1 MTRRRQLSIWLRSC
15 PTTRW
20 TSSRPG
26 GRWICLRKKKNIIWE
41 CRITIAKMLNS
52 WRKNFPDGKLSLMR
66 GKSFGGKGLL
76 IRSNWWRSSSKRP
89 TRRSKNKSPLWIIS
103 NRKIRNNSLSVR
115 SIRTLIKRTTT
126 IFHSSSVHRLSA
138 TITFRS
144 SKMTNMLKV
153 CFKRLRNWMAN
164 WWKNNE
170 KSIISK
176 PQWRKS
182 FLNPIFTNSWISAV
196 RWMSRRIPLSC
207 KRNWPAVNW
216 RITPGGSWT
225 IRRRSSSITRRKT
238 RESLKLLNSQS
249 KRFKES
255 LMTRTN
261 NWERR
266 RESFKTWKNSSIRWS
281 KRTAWRSKSFTRK
294 LESCDPRHSWTQS
307 TKWCPRPQSRT
318 FTPLLKP
325 KPNFRNIKV

>member
-1 MTRRRQLSIWLRSC
+1 MTHRRQLSTWLRSC
-15 PTTRW
+15 RTTRW

-26 GRWICLRKKKNIIWE
+26 GRWICWRRRRSTTWG
-41 CRITIAKMLNS
+41 CRITIARVWKS
-52 WRKNFPDGKLSLMR
+52 FKKNYRDGKLSIMSGR
-66 GKSFGGKGLL
+66 SFGGRGWLT
-76 IRSNWWRSSSKRP
+76 RSNWWRSSSRRP
-89 TRRSKNKSPLWIIS
+89 TGPSKNKLQPSITS
-103 NRKIRNNSLSVR
+103 SRKIRSSSLSTR
-115 SIRTLIKRTTT
+115 SIRTSTRLTTT
-126 IFHSSSVHRLSA
+126 IFHSSSVPRLSA
-138 TITFRS
+138 TTTFRS
-144 SKMTNMLKV
+144 SKMTNMLRV
-153 CFKRLRNWMAN
+153 CFKKLRNWMVS
-164 WWKNNE
+164 WWKSND

-182 FLNPIFTNSWISAV
+182 YLNLIYTNWWISAV
-196 RWMSRRIPLSC
+196 RWMSRRILLSC
-207 KRNWPAVNW
+207 RLNWPAVSW

-238 RESLKLLNSQS
+238 RESLKLLNSLL

-255 LMTRTN
+255 LMTRTS

-266 RESFKTWKNSSIRWS
+266 RESFKTWKNSSTKWS

-294 LESCDPRHSWTQS
+294 LETFDPRHSWTQS
-307 TKWCPRPQSRT
+307 TKWCPRPQSKT